1 MSYGERRDHRR
12 DSPGHG
18 DPRGGDRG
26 RNAHDRARH
35 DDRGREEVGRCTD
48 RRGSAFGERDSRHDR
63 HEERTVVRS
72 RDSLTYRGFD
82 DHCHHDPRARHDGR
96 GEADLRYDRGGESRF
111 SQRSRDERH
120 GDCRGG
126 SRGGSSHAPAQRPKP
141 RPQAVPGDRSHGQS
155 QGSQS
160 SGINARML
168 TSMLKQAGSVGLLL
182 HLVDA
187 HGDTFNQIHCS
198 AAWSYLGKQSGECHR
213 THHQPGLKRLLQLTE
228 TRVTECGGRALANVA
243 HGIAKS
249 RVGGAD
255 APALLDAIA
264 AAAAPRLS
272 EFSPQALGNTAWAF
286 ATARHDAPALLE
298 AIAAKSS
305 GDDLGDAAATRASRG
320 GAFCA

>member
-1 MSYGERRDHRR
+1 M
-12 DSPGHG
+12 G
-18 DPRGGDRG
+18 DGKQPPPY
-26 RNAHDRARH
+26 
-35 DDRGREEVGRCTD
+35 
-48 RRGSAFGERDSRHDR
+48 
-63 HEERTVVRS
+63 RS
-72 RDSLTYRGFD
+72 G
-82 DHCHHDPRARHDGR
+82 
-96 GEADLRYDRGGESRF
+96 
-111 SQRSRDERH
+111 
-120 GDCRGG
+120 
-126 SRGGSSHAPAQRPKP
+126 GGSSHASAQRPEP
-141 RPQAVPGDRSHGQS
+141 RPQAAPCNRPHRQS
-155 QGSQS
+155 QGGRSNGAQLLS
-160 SGINARML
+160 NK
-168 TSMLKQAGSVGLLL
+168 LKQAGSVGELL

-187 HGDTFNQIHCS
+187 HGDTFTKIHC
-198 AAWSYLGKQSGECHR
+198 AATWTYLGKQSRECHR
-213 THHQPGLKRLLQLTE
+213 THHQPGLKRLLQLTK
-228 TRVTECGGRALANVA
+228 TRVTECGGRELANVA